1 MEISIITVFGSY
13 NHGSYLQALNLSK
26 ALSKY
31 GNVQFIDYNTRQW
44 NAFRTAYRRTKLF
57 LRSSGQYNK
66 FAKIAC
72 FEIRE
77 AMIIKKL
84 WKKTVHSDKFSGD
97 VCVLGS
103 DEIWNIKRSV
113 CRYPVYWGDGIA
125 CPKIA
130 YAPSINNSTDVE
142 FEKNAQYITYL
153 NNIDSISV
161 RDRHSQEVLSR
172 YTKKRIAG
180 VLDPTLL
187 FDAEKVEFQNER
199 EYIAVYS
206 FIGQIPKE
214 AQQKLITFAR
224 KNNLD
229 LIATGQTVTWC
240 DKTLHSREGN
250 PFSVYKNAKYVV
262 TSTFHGTAYAINYRK
277 NFIAFAKGNQKIK
290 ALLSQFGLSDREA
303 HHSDDIEML
312 FNSEIDWQSV
322 NQRLAELRKESF
334 DYLEKAFESLD
345 VSKE

>member
-77 AMIIKKL
+77 AMIIKKQQ
-84 WKKTVHSDKFSGD
+84 KKTVHSDKFSGD

-130 YAPSINNSTDVE
+130 YAPSINNSTEDE

-161 RDRHSQEVLSR
+161 RTGILRKYCHDILEKESPVFWIRHFCLMQKKLNSKMKGNTQRFIPLSVR
-172 YTKKRIAG
+172 
-180 VLDPTLL
+180 
-187 FDAEKVEFQNER
+187 
-199 EYIAVYS
+199 
-206 FIGQIPKE
+206 
-214 AQQKLITFAR
+214 
-224 KNNLD
+224 
-229 LIATGQTVTWC
+229 
-240 DKTLHSREGN
+240 
-250 PFSVYKNAKYVV
+250 
-262 TSTFHGTAYAINYRK
+262 YRK
-277 NFIAFAKGNQKIK
+277 RHKKSS
-290 ALLSQFGLSDREA
+290 LLLHER
-303 HHSDDIEML
+303 IIL
-312 FNSEIDWQSV
+312 I
-322 NQRLAELRKESF
+322 
-334 DYLEKAFESLD
+334 
-345 VSKE
+345 

>member
-130 YAPSINNSTDVE
+130 YAPSINNSTDDE

-161 RDRHSQEVLSR
+161 RDRHSQEVMFGRDIYFTSYL
-172 YTKKRIAG
+172 YAAG
-180 VLDPTLL
+180 LTFL
-187 FDAEKVEFQNER
+187 FSILVN
-199 EYIAVYS
+199 AVMS
-206 FIGQIPKE
+206 F
-214 AQQKLITFAR
+214 
-224 KNNLD
+224 
-229 LIATGQTVTWC
+229 
-240 DKTLHSREGN
+240 
-250 PFSVYKNAKYVV
+250 
-262 TSTFHGTAYAINYRK
+262 
-277 NFIAFAKGNQKIK
+277 KIK
-290 ALLSQFGLSDREA
+290 A
-303 HHSDDIEML
+303 
-312 FNSEIDWQSV
+312 V
-322 NQRLAELRKESF
+322 NMV
-334 DYLEKAFESLD
+334 ESLKS
-345 VSKE
+345 VE